1 MVGSIQV
8 ELKMDITI
16 MSVLVQCIPLLWKAK
31 YFFASSGLLKAKKQ
45 SKKRLFLLLHEG
57 IDVE

>member
-31 YFFASSGLLKAKKQ
+31 YLFASFGLLKAKKQ
-45 SKKRLFLLLHEG
+45 SKRLFLLLHEG